1 LSFNCRLGESIRS
14 VECGIVCTPGFA
26 EIVVAAYSGKII
38 SFTTEPIRSR
48 AVEDTYGRSIQ
59 TVNNENR
66 IKTLRKEV
74 DDLKKA
80 LEKEREKLKKANINA
95 SELASMK
102 PPIDFPVN
110 TSFDLDSTI
119 AAYSLSI
126 ELQTPIDMIIL
137 RSPVVLDF
145 LDTDIGNTVLSI
157 SSPYGN
163 TPASLG
169 SSSGSNPSSPK
180 SANAKSNN
188 NIVSP
193 EDSNG
198 RFVAVWR
205 CQAQQRRMNLLIRT
219 NEGEYGDLHITIVAA
234 VQPKA
239 AKVIKYELKPL
250 SLHSKIHDLNERELS
265 RPRSTVRYT
274 GMCNKT
280 LFICV

>member
-1 LSFNCRLGESIRS
+1 M
-14 VECGIVCTPGFA
+14 CTPGFA

-80 LEKEREKLKKANINA
+80 LDKEKDKLKKANINS

-110 TSFDLDSTI
+110 TSFDLDSSI

-157 SSPYGN
+157 STPHN
-163 TPASLG
+163 TAALG
-169 SSSGSNPSSPK
+169 SGSGSNPSSPK
-180 SANAKSNN
+180 NGNGGNGSSNGSSKSSNN
-188 NIVSP
+188 LISP

-205 CQAQQRRMNLLIRT
+205 CQTQQRRMNLLIRT

-250 SLHSKIHDLNERELS
+250 SLHSKIHDLNDRQLL
-265 RPRSTVRYT
+265 RPRSSVRYT
-274 GMCNKT
+274 GKTATNKNT
-280 LFICV
+280 KTTNNE